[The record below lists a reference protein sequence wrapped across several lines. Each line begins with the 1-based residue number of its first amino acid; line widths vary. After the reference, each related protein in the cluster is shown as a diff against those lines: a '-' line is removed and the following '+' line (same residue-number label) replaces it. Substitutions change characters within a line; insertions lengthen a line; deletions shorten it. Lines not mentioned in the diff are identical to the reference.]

1 MVRSSPWCLAPPL
14 EAAVN
19 PGAGRHGRGCR
30 GALVAPHPRPGVAR
44 VQRARDRPQRR
55 QLPLW
60 SHPRRPRAAR
70 ARRGRAAPDAQC
82 DRRRYSTNWYRES
95 RQRDELEREK
105 KPIFKEGLS
114 LSEIWLV
121 TTIDFE
127 RDVDQFPANVEGE
140 NYENTWEGCSKLS
153 FAELSNSSSSRTYS
167 ETISRLHCAQIRLQN
182 RLNGD

>member
-1 MVRSSPWCLAPPL
+1 MEKSYCVKAWSGAVRGVLLTHP

-19 PGAGRHGRGCR
+19 LGAGRHGRACR
-30 GALVAPHPRPGVAR
+30 GAPVAPHPRPGAAR

-60 SHPRRPRAAR
+60 SHPRRSRAAR
-70 ARRGRAAPDAQC
+70 TWRGRAAPDAQC

-105 KPIFKEGLS
+105 KPISKEGLS

-121 TTIDFE
+121 TKIDFE
-127 RDVDQFPANVEGE
+127 RDVDLRDQPD
-140 NYENTWEGCSKLS
+140 
-153 FAELSNSSSSRTYS
+153 
-167 ETISRLHCAQIRLQN
+167 AQGAPILA
-182 RLNGD
+182 